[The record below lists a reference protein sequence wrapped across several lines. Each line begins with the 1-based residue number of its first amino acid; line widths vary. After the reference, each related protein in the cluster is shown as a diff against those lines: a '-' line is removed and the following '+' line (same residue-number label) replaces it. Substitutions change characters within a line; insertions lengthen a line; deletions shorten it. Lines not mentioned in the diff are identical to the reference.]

1 VGARPFARRVS
12 PKSNWLLPW
21 YSTFALAG
29 TNELI
34 RSLIAFRM
42 LDSSFGNFFN
52 ALNQI
57 TQRIIDCDRLITVA
71 DMQRAA

>member
-1 VGARPFARRVS
+1 M
-12 PKSNWLLPW
+12 
-21 YSTFALAG
+21 
-29 TNELI
+29 NELI

-42 LDSSFGNFFN
+42 PDSSFGNFFN

-57 TQRIIDCDRLITVA
+57 SERGAYCDRLITVA